1 MVTGASHVEPLK
13 SVVNLDTYVFLNVV
27 CYMSK

>member
-1 MVTGASHVEPLK
+1 MVTGALHVELLK

-27 CYMSK
+27 SYISK